1 MFKQLFGWIDQH
13 HWAYWIP
20 AYAGLAVIV
29 AMAIWAG
36 GKSGR
41 ERPWLWCLAI
51 FGSILLWR
59 WPFLFTADEF
69 NPDEPQLIAGA
80 LTLWLKDPVFGRAV
94 DGTTS
99 GPLNFYALWYARL
112 FGLPIDFFSA
122 RLLVIALS
130 AGAVFAASQALRLF
144 TEPRIARLAVL
155 PAACFFA
162 FNTEHQLI
170 HYASE
175 YVSLFLVAVGF
186 SQLLAAVE
194 STRRDAVGR
203 WASAGFL
210 LGLAPWAKFQVVPIV
225 VPLLLWGFWHAIRR
239 DEQAGPQPAAFNWRR
254 GRVLLIAAIAPAAAV
269 VVAVAAFDLWVP
281 LHVGYI
287 QYGKYY
293 LQTGGGYAPWDLLVI
308 QWGQVSGVPLVQ
320 NLLWGLLVA
329 LLASGICLAVNRTQ
343 PRRSF
348 WAALIFFGGS
358 FVAVLAPQRPFMHYV
373 LYIIVPATL
382 LAGMAMGEAWRSVA
396 GKRWPRVMLLVAL
409 AAPFVILLGAQ
420 LTLPGPFMLGRL
432 QQHWRE
438 PRTAL
443 GRALRPLV
451 KPGEP
456 IAVWGWRAR
465 AYLENGNVQATR
477 CAHSERMILDSPLRD
492 YHRDRYLRDFAAS
505 APRVFVDATGPGVF
519 AYEDRARFGHETF
532 PALRDMIA
540 RDFEL
545 LCDVGD
551 ARVYVRRHR

>member
-1 MFKQLFGWIDQH
+1 MLKQLFGWIDQH

-20 AYAGLAVIV
+20 AYAGLVAIV

-41 ERPWLWCLAI
+41 ERPWLWCLAL
-51 FGSILLWR
+51 FGFILLWR

-112 FGLPIDFFSA
+112 LGLPIDFFSA

-144 TEPRIARLAVL
+144 TGPRLARIAVL

-162 FNTEHQLI
+162 FNTERQFI

-186 SQLLAAVE
+186 GQLLAAVE
-194 STRRDAVGR
+194 STRRDAMGP
-203 WASAGFL
+203 WARAGFL
-210 LGLAPWAKFQVVPIV
+210 LGLAPWAKFQAVPIV
-225 VPLLLWGFWHAIRR
+225 VPLLLWGFWQAIRR
-239 DEQAGPQPAAFNWRR
+239 REQAGSDPAAFNWQRV
-254 GRVLLIAAIAPAAAV
+254 RVLFIGAIAPSAAV
-269 VVAVAAFDLWVP
+269 AIAVAAFDLWVP

-293 LQTGGGYAPWDLLVI
+293 LQTGGGYSPWDLLAI
-308 QWGQVSGVPLVQ
+308 QWGQVRGVPLVHS
-320 NLLWGLLVA
+320 LLWGLCAV
-329 LLASGICLAVNRTQ
+329 LLAAVICWVVNRTR
-343 PRRSF
+343 PRRHF

-358 FVAVLAPQRPFMHYV
+358 LVAVLAPQRPFMHYV
-373 LYIIVPATL
+373 LYVIVPATL
-382 LAGMAMGEAWRSVA
+382 VAGMAGGVAWRAAVNKSR
-396 GKRWPRVMLLVAL
+396 GLLMMLRVAL
-409 AAPFVILLGAQ
+409 AAPIIVLLGAQ
-420 LTLPGPFMLGRL
+420 LTFPGPFMLGRL

-443 GRALRPLV
+443 GRALRPVV

-532 PALRDMIA
+532 PALRELIS
-540 RDFEL
+540 RDFEF

-551 ARVYVRRHR
+551 ARVYVHRR